1 MNTMQIADAFCHLK
15 MCTMEVSMQSDSD
28 KAENE
33 EKNCSKQRNVIK
45 TLAAKYYYLDVQL

>member
-1 MNTMQIADAFCHLK
+1 
-15 MCTMEVSMQSDSD
+15 MQSDSD